1 MTYME
6 VIRIP
11 TKFKFSTLAA
21 KVRFLN
27 LDIHVAVAP
36 RIGHCSAHG
45 SAHVPVLFLKKK
57 SAHSTKLIVV
67 VLQST
72 IFFKKKKNT
81 TYKLKLFHKA
91 VSGYRHPPIK

>member
-1 MTYME
+1 ME

-45 SAHVPVLFLKKK
+45 SAHVPVLFLNYRV
-57 SAHSTKLIVV
+57 HPHGPWGTP
-67 VLQST
+67 T
-72 IFFKKKKNT
+72 FKIGFKIM
-81 TYKLKLFHKA
+81 
-91 VSGYRHPPIK
+91 RI